1 MKRQPIS
8 GLLTFA
14 ARASNHQTTLQRLKT
29 VSGSPVTAGL
39 KPGPPFAELLVAG
52 GLKSLCGNLI
62 LVYVAP
68 AFRRATARIHT
79 VGLKAD
85 ATKAL
90 QVSVVTQAVKS
101 ASPRDR
107 DCPREASNLRNS
119 GRGIW
124 KVGAAV
130 FLAAVSIPALAGDDS
145 PRKFAEPQPSA
156 NAATLATPS
165 RSSQPTTPNAAASPA
180 SAATTP
186 SLEEVV
192 ELLQEQGR
200 ELETLRAA
208 LREQREVTARLEAKL
223 NSIGAGP
230 VVAEAATET
239 VVPGQTISP
248 SNSTQGDLAQKVA
261 KLEEALG
268 KSQTDLEGRL
278 KTFGPFVFSG
288 DLRLRAEPTF
298 GGPVDRSQDR
308 FRERIRLR
316 FNAEAQLNDQLKGGF
331 SFASGDLNN
340 PISTNQTTNQYTTR
354 KPLAIDRAYATYNP
368 SWFRPLTVTGGK
380 FAYPWFN
387 TELVWD
393 KDLNPEG
400 AGETLAFNVR
410 TPVLKKFSVV
420 GFQLPF
426 AENKRTAA
434 NDKSFYNT
442 MVYGEQLQTFWQ
454 LGSRI
459 KLSAYASFYD
469 WKYADSIALSVATAN
484 NASPV
489 NGLLPL
495 NNNGLQNSIATV
507 TVTNAATG
515 AKTITSAQFASKFGI
530 LDSLA
535 QFDIQTPYERWP
547 VTLVGDFAQNTRA
560 CENVRNIPVAAVYS
574 APCDS
579 RARHGYW
586 LEGRVGRADR
596 KGDWQFGYT
605 RIVIEREANIGAFN
619 YSEIFP
625 ANNVEIHRSEIM
637 YQLFRNVTLQVNALI
652 GRPLVTASSPPPVQ
666 PLWERLQFDVTYK
679 F

>member
-1 MKRQPIS
+1 MVRV
-8 GLLTFA
+8 L
-14 ARASNHQTTLQRLKT
+14 SNRTRRCRNQSSLQRLKPIPK
-29 VSGSPVTAGL
+29 G
-39 KPGPPFAELLVAG
+39 FVAA
-52 GLKSLCGNLI
+52 GLKSLCENLV

-68 AFRRATARIHT
+68 AFRRASACIHS

-85 ATKAL
+85 ATKVFHVWVVTRAL
-90 QVSVVTQAVKS
+90 QPGPPKDADS
-101 ASPRDR
+101 A
-107 DCPREASNLRNS
+107 CGAKNLRNS
-119 GRGIW
+119 GTGIW
-124 KVGAAV
+124 KVVAAV
-130 FLAAVSIPALAGDDS
+130 FLAALSIPALGGDDS
-145 PRKFAEPQPSA
+145 PRKFGEPQPSA
-156 NAATLATPS
+156 NAATRATPS
-165 RSSQPTTPNAAASPA
+165 GSAQPTTPNAAASPA
-180 SAATTP
+180 SAAPTP
-186 SLEEVV
+186 SLAEVT

-208 LREQREVTARLEAKL
+208 LREQQELTARLEAKL
-223 NSIGAGP
+223 NSAGAGP
-230 VVAEAATET
+230 AVAEAATET
-239 VVPGQTISP
+239 VAAAQTISL
-248 SNSTQGDLAQKVA
+248 SSSTQGDLAQKVA
-261 KLEEALG
+261 KLEAALG

-400 AGETLAFNVR
+400 AGETLAFNVK

-426 AENKRTAA
+426 SENKRTAV

-442 MVYGEQLQTFWQ
+442 MVYGEQLQTIWQ
-454 LGSRI
+454 LGSRV

-484 NASPV
+484 NASPD
-489 NGLLPL
+489 NGLLAL
-495 NNNGLQNSIATV
+495 NSNGLQNSIATV
-507 TVTNAATG
+507 TVTNAVTG

-547 VTLVGDFAQNTRA
+547 VTFVGDFAQNTRA
-560 CENVRNIPVAAVYS
+560 CENVRNIPAAAVYS
-574 APCDS
+574 ARCDS

-637 YQLFRNVTLQVNALI
+637 YQLFRNVTLQLNALI